1 MGGTTYYRFQMWREF
16 LKSQSSQNH
25 NVFHSKSTLKSME
38 NLPLF
43 VSLLPIILS
52 ADLKDFTQYNLCYVL
67 CILLY
72 RLTFDVIKKEIKN
85 FVGFDNVDI
94 STAAIQ
100 VHTTYNLL
108 LDTKSQSMIQ
118 VGSWFVCLAI
128 RNLNNLVKKY
138 KHQNQMSICCTIQFV
153 YKQ

>member
-1 MGGTTYYRFQMWREF
+1 MDSVQFDGGHYYSFQMWREF

-25 NVFHSKSTLKSME
+25 NVVHSKSTLK
-38 NLPLF
+38 
-43 VSLLPIILS
+43 VWKICH
-52 ADLKDFTQYNLCYVL
+52 LKDFTQYNLCYVL

-138 KHQNQMSICCTIQFV
+138 KVINSNCLM
-153 YKQ
+153 Y